1 MKITKKRIAETV
13 KFHGHECPGLWLGIK
28 AAELCLREL
37 GGNSED
43 NPLVCIVE
51 TDMCGVDAVQFLTG
65 CTFGKGNLVH
75 RDYGKNAFTFSNR
88 ATGEGFR
95 AVIKP
100 DIFKENRDGEK
111 KLADKV
117 KSGRASGGDRNK
129 FKELKRKRALEVM
142 ELELEELF
150 DVEPSAAAPPRPP
163 YILESRECAEC
174 GEAAMESRVRL
185 LGGKTYCI
193 PCFGKFEQKS

>member
-1 MKITKKRIAETV
+1 MKITEKRIAETV

-37 GGNSED
+37 GENSED
-43 NPLVCIVE
+43 NPLVCVVE

-65 CTFGKGNLVH
+65 CTFGKGNLIH
-75 RDYGKNAFTFSNR
+75 RDYGKNAFTFFSR
-88 ATGEGFR
+88 KTEEGFR

-100 DIFKENRDGEK
+100 DIFKENRDAEK
-111 KLADKV
+111 KLAGKV
-117 KSGRASGGDRNK
+117 KSGKASGGDRK
-129 FKELKRKRALEVM
+129 KLKELKRKRAMEVM
-142 ELELEELF
+142 ETSPEALF
-150 DVEPSAAAPPRPP
+150 DVKPASAPPRPP

-174 GEAAMESRVRL
+174 GETAMESRVRL

-193 PCFGKFEQKS
+193 PCFGKFEQKR